1 MEDLLDNF
9 LIVLNISISEKL
21 VSMEA
26 QSIETISLSASENFR
41 KTS

>member
-26 QSIETISLSASENFR
+26 QSIETISLIMQKENEIL
-41 KTS
+41 